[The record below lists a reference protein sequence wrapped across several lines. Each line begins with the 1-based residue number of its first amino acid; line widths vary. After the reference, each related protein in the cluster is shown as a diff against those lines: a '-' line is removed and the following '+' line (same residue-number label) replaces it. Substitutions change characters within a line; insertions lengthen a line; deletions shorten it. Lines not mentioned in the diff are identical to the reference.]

1 MIRYPCQSYA
11 AAFSLIPFLMFALAS
26 APVTA
31 WDGVDVQDASASLT
45 FQLFVDASPTPIC
58 WTTWEESVGGGPGI
72 HQSHTEEEEPCTSAW
87 LVHCDDDSISYRG
100 SWAEIEPEMWYWNW
114 QSYSVEVVC
123 RVYMPERTRLL
134 AERSVT
140 GALSIDEH
148 LVWVTPNNAPD
159 LELLGV
165 GTEDAAQI
173 VLESGVYWITLSVN
187 ALESTTHYAYS
198 GAVHVWWED
207 AGPVAG
213 DEFSWGAV
221 KAIYR

>member
-1 MIRYPCQSYA
+1 
-11 AAFSLIPFLMFALAS
+11 
-26 APVTA
+26 
-31 WDGVDVQDASASLT
+31 
-45 FQLFVDASPTPIC
+45 
-58 WTTWEESVGGGPGI
+58 
-72 HQSHTEEEEPCTSAW
+72 
-87 LVHCDDDSISYRG
+87 VHCDDDSISFCG

-159 LELLGV
+159 LELLGA
-165 GTEDAAQI
+165 GTEDVAQI

-198 GAVHVWWED
+198 GAVRVWWED
-207 AGPVAG
+207 AEPVAG